1 MLFYIFI
8 NHLYSRFRC
17 RHTTNTRPFP
27 SCPKPLVLK
36 RRQMIYKNIKQQ
48 RQKQLD
54 FSLYFERTS
63 WLVLHLIKFVWYLLH
78 NSTGKGTKGR
88 TIIFLT
94 GGGEVGKFSHA
105 KIFLYAAPAA
115 NRFLCVFLRLPAN
128 TFLIAYSNLLNYVIG
143 VLIIGYS

>member
-94 GGGEVGKFSHA
+94 GGGGW
-105 KIFLYAAPAA
+105 KIFTCKD
-115 NRFLCVFLRLPAN
+115 FFICGSCCKQIFVCVPPSSCKHFFN
-128 TFLIAYSNLLNYVIG
+128 SIQ
-143 VLIIGYS
+143 